1 MRGVRTIINYEVAI
15 IGGGQAGLA
24 MGYYLKKEYVSFVIL
39 EKNGDAGDSWRKRYH
54 SLVLFTPRRY
64 SSLPGLQ
71 MGGSSNELPAKDEMA
86 DYLIDYVKHFDLP
99 VMLNTNVIKLNKQ
112 PDGSFLLETNSGK
125 MIAKQVIIATG
136 AFQKPYIPN
145 AIKKGANTFQLHS
158 SEYHSPGEVP
168 GSKILVVGGGNSG
181 AQIAVELAKDK
192 SVTIAVGHSMKFLPL
207 TILGRSVFYWLDK
220 LGLLFAGKDTGKGS
234 WFQKQKDP
242 IFGKELKEL
251 IKIKKVDVKP
261 KVLHINDTEV
271 LFEDQTR
278 RKFDSIIW
286 STGFVPSYD
295 WINIKGVISNEGK
308 PIHKRGITEVKGLYF
323 IGLPWQYQRG
333 SALICGVGLDAEY
346 LLSAILSI
354 RSQKSGCLC

>member
-1 MRGVRTIINYEVAI
+1 MRTIINYEVAI

-24 MGYYLKKEYVSFVIL
+24 MGYYLKKENASFVIL
-39 EKNGDAGDSWRKRYH
+39 EKSGEVGDSWRIRYH

-71 MGGSSNELPAKDEMA
+71 MGGTSKELPSKDEMA
-86 DYLIDYVKHFDLP
+86 DYLNDYVRHFDLP
-99 VMLNTNVIKLNKQ
+99 VMLNINVIKLNKQ
-112 PDGSFLLETNSGK
+112 SDGAFLLETNSGN

-136 AFQKPYIPN
+136 AFQKPYIPLGIN
-145 AIKKGANTFQLHS
+145 KGANTFQLHS
-158 SEYHSPGEVP
+158 SEYHSPDKVP
-168 GSKILVVGGGNSG
+168 GSEILVVGGGNSG

-192 SVTIAVGHSMKFLPL
+192 SVTIAVSHSMKFLPL
-207 TILGRSVFYWLDK
+207 TILGRSIFYWLDK
-220 LGLLFAGKDTGKGS
+220 LGLLFAGKDTVKGG

-242 IFGKELKEL
+242 IFGKELKKY
-251 IKIKKVDVKP
+251 IKIKKIDVKP
-261 KVLHINDTEV
+261 KVLRVNDIEV

-295 WINIKGVISNEGK
+295 WININGVISNEGK
-308 PIHKRGITEVKGLYF
+308 PIHKRGITEVRGLYF

-346 LLSAILSI
+346 LLSAILSN
-354 RSQKSGCLC
+354 RFQK